1 MNRRHFL
8 PVAAAAAGTGL
19 LGYYVWD
26 QTTADTAQRQVDA
39 PGRPS
44 AAARLPADAR
54 RILYLA
60 SLAPSGHNTQPWTV
74 RLLGPYHWVIGN
86 DPRGWLP
93 EVDPTQRETMLSL
106 GAFAQSLEYAAAH
119 FGPQCRW

>member
-8 PVAAAAAGTGL
+8 PVAAAAATGTGL
-19 LGYYVWD
+19 LGYYAWD
-26 QTTADTAQRQVDA
+26 QHAAEVAQRQPVA
-39 PGRPS
+39 PDTPLN
-44 AAARLPADAR
+44 AARLPPDAR

-60 SLAPSGHNTQPWTV
+60 SLAPSGHNTQPWAV

-93 EVDPTQRETMLSL
+93 VVDPGQRETMLSL
-106 GAFAQSLEYAAAH
+106 GAFAQSRPWLKVWYKS
-119 FGPQCRW
+119 